1 MAAQLFAMRHFRTKI
16 EAYERGVARQLLSSL
31 TVAMRDKQ
39 SFDTGATPDAQGF
52 KFRNNKKKEVG
63 MLVLSRKSGERIH
76 IGDNIIVEVRRLA
89 GNRVSLAIEAPRSVR
104 VLRGELWQSAT
115 DFDEVPDAPDAP
127 SSTEPVDNPA
137 NQETFIIP
145 PGTFEP
151 GKGISDSHVFG

>member
-1 MAAQLFAMRHFRTKI
+1 
-16 EAYERGVARQLLSSL
+16 
-31 TVAMRDKQ
+31 
-39 SFDTGATPDAQGF
+39 
-52 KFRNNKKKEVG
+52 

-115 DFDEVPDAPDAP
+115 DFDEVPEEP
-127 SSTEPVDNPA
+127 SPAEPVDNPA